1 MQRIKATGY
10 DIIIKNGLIGRLGA
24 NIPDALMPRRALL
37 IADERV
43 ARLYGARAKRSLE
56 AVGIVVHT
64 LPLLAD
70 GYPQTLHALNEI
82 STKMNSLSLGPD
94 DEVVAMGGSV
104 LCDMCGFAAWNHRQ
118 VVRLIQV
125 PTTVMGMIDWS
136 VRGKTAV
143 EHKVGT
149 RMIGSFFP
157 PSLILIDPQ
166 TTYTQ
171 DDRSFISGMAEVIKC
186 ACATDPALF
195 VMLEGM
201 TGRAAVESRLEEIA
215 WRCLVIKQSLDG
227 REQMKMMLGHHMGH
241 ILETAQRYRGLLHG
255 EAIGLGMLIMV
266 RFAEAMGM
274 SESGTTAR
282 LEKLMRRY
290 RLPVASFA
298 DESTILAAIRKMPRF
313 EAVIPSRIGWSS
325 IEQLDSAF
333 LMGAWN
339 HFNS

>member
-1 MQRIKATGY
+1 MQRIQATGY

-56 AVGIVVHT
+56 AVGIEVHT

-70 GYPQTLHALNEI
+70 GYPQTLNALKEI
-82 STKMNSLSLGPD
+82 AAKMTELALGAND
-94 DEVVAMGGSV
+94 AVVSMGGGV

-125 PTTVMGMIDWS
+125 PTTLMGMIDWA
-136 VRGKTAV
+136 VRGKTAI

-186 ACATDPALF
+186 ACAADASLF
-195 VMLEGM
+195 YMLENM
-201 TGRAAVESRLEEIA
+201 TGRAAVESHLEEIA
-215 WRCLVIKQSLDG
+215 WRCLVIKQSLSG
-227 REQMKMMLGHHMGH
+227 RDQIKMMLGHHIGH
-241 ILETAQRYRGLLHG
+241 IIETAQRYRGLLHG
-255 EAIGLGMLIMV
+255 EAIGLGMLVTV
-266 RFAEAMGM
+266 RFAEAIGM
-274 SESGTTAR
+274 SEAGTALR

-290 RLPVASFA
+290 RLPVATFA
-298 DESTILAAIRKMPRF
+298 DEEAILAGIRKMPRF
-313 EAVIPSRIGWSS
+313 EAVIPDRIGWSS
-325 IEQLDSAF
+325 IQQLDSAF
-333 LMGAWN
+333 LTGAWKHSN
-339 HFNS
+339 L